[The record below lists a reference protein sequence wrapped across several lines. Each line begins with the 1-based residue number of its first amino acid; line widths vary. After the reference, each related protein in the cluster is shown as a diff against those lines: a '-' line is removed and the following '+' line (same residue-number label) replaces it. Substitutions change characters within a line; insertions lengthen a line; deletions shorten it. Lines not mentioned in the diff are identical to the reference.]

1 VQPDRHDHHRGD
13 EEQDADALDQVEKDD
28 PTVVTSVP
36 LCTKTKMFLSTIRN
50 PKTIQPRVRI
60 AADPSKV
67 TTKSNA
73 IRNTCLEATI
83 RLITKLDA
91 MGEGERHVATI
102 RSLMLFS
109 YMVPARII
117 CIGLFPYEQDILP
130 PIATALAYSPVSCLA
145 PTPGVQVLAQGMAMS
160 AARIRRG
167 TRTGGRSRRSPR
179 RRRRRAS

>member
-1 VQPDRHDHHRGD
+1 
-13 EEQDADALDQVEKDD
+13 
-28 PTVVTSVP
+28 
-36 LCTKTKMFLSTIRN
+36 
-50 PKTIQPRVRI
+50 
-60 AADPSKV
+60 
-67 TTKSNA
+67 
-73 IRNTCLEATI
+73 
-83 RLITKLDA
+83 
-91 MGEGERHVATI
+91 
-102 RSLMLFS
+102 MLFS